1 VSVGVTLPTQAR
13 HTSVRPPDVAWP
25 AVLDLV
31 LPQRCA
37 VCALPGPPLCAV
49 CRGALIRI
57 APPVCARCGAPG
69 AWPVSRCAE
78 CTGRRLGF
86 ARARA
91 AILYDDRARAF
102 VSAWKERGQRLLAAE
117 AAALVAETVARPDSE
132 VVTFVPPDRDRGLRR
147 GHHPAERLAREL
159 GRVWELPVAPLLSRS
174 RSVPRQRGL
183 ALAERR
189 RNVAGAFAAAGPSPR
204 SVCLVDDVYTT
215 GATAAA
221 ASAALRRAGARS
233 VEVVCLARANR

>member
-1 VSVGVTLPTQAR
+1 M
-13 HTSVRPPDVAWP
+13 
-25 AVLDLV
+25 LDLV

-37 VCALPGPPLCAV
+37 VCALPGPPLCAA

-91 AILYDDRARAF
+91 AILYDDRARAL
-102 VSAWKERGQRLLAAE
+102 VSAWKERGRRLLAVE
-117 AAALVAETVARPDSE
+117 AAALIVETVPRPSCE
-132 VVTFVPPDRDRGLRR
+132 AVTFVPGNHDRGLRR
-147 GHHPAERLAREL
+147 GHQPAERLAREL
-159 GRVWELPVAPLLSRS
+159 GRAWELPVVPLLARV
-174 RSVPRQRGL
+174 RTVPRQRGL

-189 RNVAGAFAAAGPSPR
+189 RNVAGAFAASGPSPGT
-204 SVCLVDDVYTT
+204 VCLVDDVYTT

-221 ASAALRRAGARS
+221 AASALRRGGALS

>member
-1 VSVGVTLPTQAR
+1 
-13 HTSVRPPDVAWP
+13 
-25 AVLDLV
+25 VLDFV

-37 VCALPGPPLCAV
+37 VCALPGPPLCAA

-91 AILYDDRARAF
+91 AILYDDRARAL

-117 AAALVAETVARPDSE
+117 AAALVAETVPRPASE
-132 VVTFVPPDRDRGLRR
+132 VVTFVPGDHDRGLRR

-159 GRVWELPVAPLLSRS
+159 GRAWELPVVPLLRRS
-174 RSVPRQRGL
+174 RTVPRQRGL

-189 RNVAGAFAAAGPSPR
+189 RNVAGAFAATGPSPR

>member
-1 VSVGVTLPTQAR
+1 M
-13 HTSVRPPDVAWP
+13 
-25 AVLDLV
+25 

-91 AILYDDRARAF
+91 AILYDDRARAL
-102 VSAWKERGQRLLAAE
+102 VSAWKERGQRLLAVE
-117 AAALVAETVARPDSE
+117 AAALIVETVPRPDSE
-132 VVTFVPPDRDRGLRR
+132 ALAFVPGDHDRGLRR

-159 GRVWELPVAPLLSRS
+159 GRAWELPVVPLLARS
-174 RSVPRQRGL
+174 RPVPRQRGL

-204 SVCLVDDVYTT
+204 TVCLVDDVYTT